1 MPLRK
6 INDFYQEK
14 ANIKELSDQT
24 FVNRAVNS
32 LDPATLFK
40 AMMSPVLRLEDK
52 LESKEEGMK
61 QEDAVHYLQLLR
73 DIQRNRY

>member
-1 MPLRK
+1 MAIAKPSSPQV
-6 INDFYQEK
+6 F
-14 ANIKELSDQT
+14 LSNEIFILNESILNQWKD
-24 FVNRAVNS
+24 N
-32 LDPATLFK
+32 
-40 AMMSPVLRLEDK
+40 

>member
-1 MPLRK
+1 MIFIRK
-6 INDFYQEK
+6 KQTVKNW
-14 ANIKELSDQT
+14 ASDQT